1 MSTPTLGVA
10 SPVLVPQTGLGI
22 LLDGR
27 TFAPVGTTITAM
39 APSLDSTAQN
49 NKANANNGNLGGAA
63 GFKINHHPGM
73 AHSTL
78 EVRKRMQQDLVD
90 RERQASSLAAAGMVA
105 ETVSRSRSYGSL
117 DYHNHS
123 NQGGNGS
130 AMSSPLRHVSS
141 SQGPLASQPELGPL
155 TSTLSPGGTHVTNI
169 IHGTNNTHNNTDDG
183 WGNMMDLG
191 GCFNNTL
198 EDMELDF
205 AKLFDP
211 QQEVNS
217 MQTEGSGWPIMCD
230 SSSLH
235 QSDDYT
241 PNRIENTGAASTTT
255 TSSNSMAN
263 S

>member
-1 MSTPTLGVA
+1 
-10 SPVLVPQTGLGI
+10 LGI

-27 TFAPVGTTITAM
+27 TFAPVGTTK
-39 APSLDSTAQN
+39 APSSDPTTQN
-49 NKANANNGNLGGAA
+49 KKANNGNLGGAA
-63 GFKINHHPGM
+63 GFQINHHPGM

-78 EVRKRMQQDLVD
+78 EQRKRMQHDLVD

-117 DYHNHS
+117 DYHNH
-123 NQGGNGS
+123 GGNGS
-130 AMSSPLRHVSS
+130 ETSSPLRAVSS
-141 SQGPLASQPELGPL
+141 AQGPLASQPELG
-155 TSTLSPGGTHVTNI
+155 SMKGSLSPGGTQHVTSIN
-169 IHGTNNTHNNTDDG
+169 HGSTPHNTDDG

-191 GCFNNTL
+191 GLSSTL

-211 QQEVNS
+211 QQEVTS

-241 PNRIENTGAASTTT
+241 PNRIENTGATASTTKT
-255 TSSNSMAN
+255 SNSMAH